1 MKANGFEFLDKIFTG
16 NIRVAEIVTKDKL
29 RLPGILFE
37 PKKPT
42 KKAMIFLHG
51 NGDYTL
57 LGGLEKTAVT
67 AQELASS
74 GIAYFAFENRGAH
87 QYHKIKIKGSK
98 KRYLGG
104 TAYEK
109 IKDCV
114 KDIDAA
120 VSFLK
125 KNGYKELYLIGFS
138 TGANKICVYN
148 YYRPRSLISKYVIA
162 CGGDDLGIYYTWLG
176 AKKWRKLL
184 ETAKAKVRHGKG
196 KELVPQSLLPAVYSY
211 QGIYDILNPDGD
223 YNTFPYNEYFKKL
236 KLSRK
241 PLFRHFRSIKKPS
254 LVVYGSKD
262 EYCYGKV
269 PQIVE
274 LLKNQSPAPD
284 KFQFSIIKGADH
296 GFTGKERELAEQI
309 VKWLK

>member
-16 NIRVAEIVTKDKL
+16 NIRVTEIVTKDKL

-37 PKKPT
+37 PKKRT

-67 AQELASS
+67 AQELAFA
-74 GIAYFAFENRGAH
+74 GIAYFVFENRGAH
-87 QYHKIKIKGSK
+87 QYHQIKIKGSK

-120 VSFLK
+120 VAFLK

-148 YYRPRSLISKYVIA
+148 YYKPRNQIAKYVIA

-176 AKKWRKLL
+176 AKKWRKLF
-184 ETAKAKVRHGKG
+184 EAAKAKVRRGKG

-223 YNTFPYNEYFKKL
+223 YNIFPYNEFFKKL
-236 KLSRK
+236 KLSNK
-241 PLFRHFRSIKKPS
+241 PLFRHFKSIKKPS
-254 LVVYGSKD
+254 FVVYGSKD
-262 EYCYGKV
+262 EYSYGKV
-269 PQIVE
+269 PQIVS
-274 LLKNQSPAPD
+274 LLKQQCTA
-284 KFQFSIIKGADH
+284 
-296 GFTGKERELAEQI
+296 
-309 VKWLK
+309 